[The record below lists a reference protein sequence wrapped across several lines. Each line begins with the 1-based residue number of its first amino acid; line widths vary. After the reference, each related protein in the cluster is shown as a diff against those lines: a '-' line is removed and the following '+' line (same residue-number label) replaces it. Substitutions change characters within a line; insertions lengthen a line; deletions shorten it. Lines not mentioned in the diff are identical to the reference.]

1 MINIK
6 PNILKHS
13 LFFEIFLWDDT
24 GSKTRRDMKSKLI
37 GSILLIVGTSI
48 GGGMLALPMANAAS
62 GLIPSS
68 VALILCWLLMT
79 LGALLILEV
88 NLYLP
93 PGKHMVSMAQ
103 KTLGLPG
110 AIITWIS
117 YLLLLYTLLAAY
129 ISGGSDV
136 LSGILS
142 PLHVDLNNGQ
152 STALFTLIFGAI
164 VYGGINRVDYA
175 NRALMFMKLGI
186 YVLLVVFIAPFVQ
199 LEHWTQSNPAAVP
212 GSLMILITSFGFAI
226 IIPNLRDYFEHDLS
240 SLKRVIIIG
249 SLIPLVCYFA
259 WDAVIMGALETQG
272 AHGLISLTHDM
283 HPTTSLA
290 NQLANVIHNK
300 YMDAF
305 FRTFTSICMLTAFLG
320 VALCLMSFLS
330 DGLNLTRQGKEGF
343 LLALLTFLPPFLL
356 VLYFPGAYLSALSYA
371 GILCVILLL
380 ILPALMALAG
390 RKRYARAFVVPGG
403 RWTPVF
409 ILVSSVGL
417 LYLSA

>member
-1 MINIK
+1 MN
-6 PNILKHS
+6 
-13 LFFEIFLWDDT
+13 
-24 GSKTRRDMKSKLI
+24 SKLI

-62 GLIPSS
+62 GFIPSS
-68 VALILCWLLMT
+68 IALMLCWLLMT

-110 AIITWIS
+110 LIITWIS

-136 LSGILS
+136 LNGILS
-142 PLHVDLNNGQ
+142 FAHVNVHNWQ
-152 STALFTLIFGAI
+152 STALFTLAFGGI

-175 NRALMFMKLGI
+175 NRALMFIKLGI
-186 YVLLVVFIAPFVQ
+186 YVLLVMFIAPFVQ
-199 LEHWTQSNPAAVP
+199 VEHWTQSNPAAIP

-226 IIPNLRDYFEHDLS
+226 IVPNLRDYFEHDLPN
-240 SLKRVIIIG
+240 LKRVIMIG

-259 WDAVIMGALETQG
+259 WDAVIMGTLDAQG
-272 AHGLISLTHDM
+272 ANGLIALTHDT

-290 NQLANVIHNK
+290 NQLAAVIHNTWI
-300 YMDAF
+300 DAF
-305 FRTFTSICMLTAFLG
+305 FRAFTSICMLTAFLG

-330 DGLNLTRQGKEGF
+330 DGLNLARKGKQGF
-343 LLALLTFLPPFLL
+343 ILALITFIPPFLL

-380 ILPALMALAG
+380 ILPAFMALAG
-390 RKRYARAFVVPGG
+390 RKQYARTFIVPGG
-403 RWTPVF
+403 LWTPIF
-409 ILVSSVGL
+409 ILISSAGL
-417 LYLSA
+417 LYMSM

>member
-1 MINIK
+1 M
-6 PNILKHS
+6 HS
-13 LFFEIFLWDDT
+13 KI
-24 GSKTRRDMKSKLI
+24 I

-48 GGGMLALPMANAAS
+48 GGGMLALPMTNAAS
-62 GLIPSS
+62 GLVPSS
-68 VALILCWLLMT
+68 IALIFCWLLMT

-103 KTLGLPG
+103 KTLGIPG
-110 AIITWIS
+110 LVITWIS

-142 PLHVDLNNGQ
+142 LMHVHLHNWQ
-152 STALFTLIFGAI
+152 STALFTLSFGAI

-175 NRALMFMKLGI
+175 NRALMFIKLGI
-186 YVLLVVFIAPFVQ
+186 YALLVIVIAPFVQ
-199 LEHWTQSNPAAVP
+199 VEHWTQSNPAAIP

-226 IIPNLRDYFEHDLS
+226 IVPNLREYFEHDIS
-240 SLKRVIIIG
+240 SLKHVVIIG

-259 WDAVIMGALETQG
+259 WDAVIMGTLN
-272 AHGLISLTHDM
+272 AHGDNGLISLTHNM

-290 NQLANVIHNK
+290 NQLANIIHSK
-300 YMDAF
+300 FIDAF
-305 FRTFTSICMLTAFLG
+305 FRAFTSVCMLTAFLG

-343 LLALLTFLPPFLL
+343 LLALLTFIPPFVL

-371 GILCVILLL
+371 GIVCVILLL

-390 RKRYARAFVVPGG
+390 RKRFARAFIVPGG
-403 RWTPVF
+403 VWTPVF
-409 ILVSSVGL
+409 ILVCSVGL
-417 LYLSA
+417 LYFSFKF

>member
-1 MINIK
+1 MN
-6 PNILKHS
+6 
-13 LFFEIFLWDDT
+13 
-24 GSKTRRDMKSKLI
+24 SKLI

-68 VALILCWLLMT
+68 IALILCWLLMT
-79 LGALLILEV
+79 LGALFILEV

-110 AIITWIS
+110 RVLTWIC

-136 LSGILS
+136 LRELLS
-142 PLHVDLNNGQ
+142 LLHIHLHNWQ
-152 STALFTLIFGAI
+152 STALFTLSFGAI
-164 VYGGINRVDYA
+164 VYGGIHRVDYA
-175 NRALMFMKLGI
+175 NRALMFLKLGI
-186 YVLLVVFIAPFVQ
+186 YLLLVIFIAPFIQ
-199 LEHWTQSNPAAVP
+199 LEHWTQSNPTAIP

-226 IIPNLRDYFEHDLS
+226 IVPNLRDYFEHDLS
-240 SLKRVIIIG
+240 SLKRVIMIG
-249 SLIPLVCYFA
+249 SFIPLICYLA
-259 WDAVIMGALETQG
+259 WDAVIMGALNAQG
-272 AHGLISLTHDM
+272 AHGLISLTHDL

-290 NQLANVIHNK
+290 NQLTSAIHNPTI
-300 YMDAF
+300 DAF
-305 FRTFTSICMLTAFLG
+305 FRAFTSICMLTAFLG

-330 DGLNLTRQGKEGF
+330 DGLSLVRKGKQGF
-343 LLALLTFLPPFLL
+343 ILALITFIPPFLL

-380 ILPALMALAG
+380 ILPAFMALAG
-390 RKRYARAFVVPGG
+390 RKRYAHAFVVPGG
-403 RWTPVF
+403 VWTPVL
-409 ILVSSVGL
+409 ILLGSVGL
-417 LYLSA
+417 LYMSI

>member
-1 MINIK
+1 MN
-6 PNILKHS
+6 
-13 LFFEIFLWDDT
+13 
-24 GSKTRRDMKSKLI
+24 SKLI

-68 VALILCWLLMT
+68 IALILCWLLMT

-103 KTLGLPG
+103 KTLGIPG
-110 AIITWIS
+110 LVITWIS

-142 PLHVDLNNGQ
+142 LIHVRIENWQ
-152 STALFTLIFGAI
+152 STALFTLSFGAI
-164 VYGGINRVDYA
+164 VYGGISRVDYA

-186 YVLLVVFIAPFVQ
+186 YVFLVIFIAPFVQ
-199 LEHWTQSNPAAVP
+199 LEHWTESNPAAVP

-226 IIPNLRDYFEHDLS
+226 IVPNLRDYFEHDLL

-259 WDAVIMGALETQG
+259 WDAVIMGTLDAEGTN
-272 AHGLISLTHDM
+272 GLISLTHDM

-290 NQLANVIHNK
+290 NQLAHIIHSK
-300 YMDAF
+300 LIDVF
-305 FRTFTSICMLTAFLG
+305 FRAFTSVCMLTAFLG

-330 DGLNLTRQGKEGF
+330 DGLNLARRGKQGF
-343 LLALLTFLPPFLL
+343 ILALITFTPPFLL

-390 RKRYARAFVVPGG
+390 RKRYACKFVVPGG
-403 RWTPVF
+403 AWTPVF

-417 LYLSA
+417 LYFSS